1 MSPHKMLCDLI
12 GRYVEQL
19 DDECFTAAEDND
31 SVAEEEILNP
41 HFEIF
46 YKAVTRDAYKQ
57 VCQLAFRIAI
67 DLKLFNT
74 GRSTDRPSKQK
85 LFLLADLINFFGA
98 YGFDISKRYYMY
110 ILHESE
116 E

>member
-1 MSPHKMLCDLI
+1 MLRKLI
-12 GRYVEQL
+12 ERYLARL
-19 DDECFTAAEDND
+19 DDDCFTAAEDND

-46 YKAVTRDAYKQ
+46 FKAVTREAYKQ

-98 YGFDISKRYYMY
+98 YGFDITKRYNSY
-110 ILHESE
+110 ISYIPEG
-116 E
+116 